1 MEPILHPWVTMPAR
15 FYHKKIIFHLFKNA
29 LAYYTA
35 SIVVVNSKVVGL
47 TPRYDR
53 ELQRQS
59 CKYLQRSK

>member
-1 MEPILHPWVTMPAR
+1 MPAR